1 MGDSVRTNKRRVI
14 VYALA
19 IALAV
24 TTVAYAVVQTTLNV
38 SGTVVKKGASLD
50 IYFANLKTP
59 SLVGNGKSTSVTLSS
74 TNIEFTIELSEP
86 LDSVTYYFDVVN
98 SGTINAKLDSIT
110 YSGVTTAS
118 NKNIGTTFT
127 YSDGTEIKEGDFLA
141 AGVTRNLKLKI
152 EYKDVDYI
160 YSTDNK
166 FTIKVTLVYMQYDG
180 EIPTPGGDTSVI
192 AECNHSCTGSGQTC
206 TSADIT
212 TSWGI
217 RCKVK
222 TSSSST
228 ETTNFYVLGDDG
240 TNLTMLSESVLTT
253 SRYGN
258 NDYYPVWPNLAVAAL
273 DSFPTDNLPEFTY
286 NFDDGKGFYEPQY
299 PTSGNPMTAKI
310 RLPRAGDFANIGIRL
325 TSSAG
330 VQVPTWAA
338 EASGSSYWLTTKYS
352 HATNA
357 TESEDPGNY
366 YHVCVTGNTLS
377 GACDQFMDTNTER
390 GVRGVIVIPRSN
402 VKVNY
407 ELGS

>member
-1 MGDSVRTNKRRVI
+1 MVI

-24 TTVAYAVVQTTLNV
+24 TTVAYAVMQTTLNV
-38 SGTVVKKGASLD
+38 SGTIIKKGAALD

-59 SLVGNGKSTSVTLSS
+59 SLSGNGKSTSATLSS

-180 EIPTPGGDTSVI
+180 EIPTPGGDTSII

-206 TSADIT
+206 TSNDIAT
-212 TSWGI
+212 DYGI

-222 TSSSST
+222 YSASL
-228 ETTNFYVLGDDG
+228 EPIDFYILGDDG
-240 TNLTMLSESVLTT
+240 TNLTMLSGRVLVT

-258 NDYYPVWPNLAVAAL
+258 NDYYPVWPNLALGAL
-273 DSFPTDNLPEFTY
+273 GAMPTDNLPEFTY
-286 NFDDGKGFYEPQY
+286 NFDDGKGYYEPQY

-310 RLPRAGDFANIGIRL
+310 RLPRASDFANIGIRL

-330 VQVPTWAA
+330 VQVPSWAA

-357 TESEDPGNY
+357 TESEVGNY
-366 YHVCVTGNTLS
+366 YHVCVTGNILS
-377 GACDQFMDTNTER
+377 GGCNQFMDTNTER

-407 ELGS
+407 ELDS

>member
-24 TTVAYAVVQTTLNV
+24 TTVAYAVMQTTLNV

-59 SLVGNGKSTSVTLSS
+59 SLVGNGKSTSATLSS

-180 EIPTPGGDTSVI
+180 EIPTPGGDTSII

-206 TSADIT
+206 TSNDIAT
-212 TSWGI
+212 DYGI

-222 TSSSST
+222 YSASL
-228 ETTNFYVLGDDG
+228 EPIDFYILGDDG
-240 TNLTMLSESVLTT
+240 TNLTMLSGRVLVT

-258 NDYYPVWPNLAVAAL
+258 NDYYPVWPNLALGAL
-273 DSFPTDNLPEFTY
+273 GAMPTDNLPEFTY
-286 NFDDGKGFYEPQY
+286 NFDDGKGYYEPQY

-357 TESEDPGNY
+357 TESEVGNY
-366 YHVCVTGNTLS
+366 YHVCVTGNILS
-377 GACDQFMDTNTER
+377 GGCNQFMDTNTER

>member
-1 MGDSVRTNKRRVI
+1 MVI

-24 TTVAYAVVQTTLNV
+24 TTVAYAVMQTTLNV
-38 SGTVVKKGASLD
+38 SGTIIKKGAALD

-59 SLVGNGKSTSVTLSS
+59 SLSGNGKSTSATLSS

-180 EIPTPGGDTSVI
+180 EIPTPGGDTSII

-206 TSADIT
+206 TSNDIAT
-212 TSWGI
+212 DYGI

-222 TSSSST
+222 YSASL
-228 ETTNFYVLGDDG
+228 EPIDFYILGDDG
-240 TNLTMLSESVLTT
+240 TNLTMLSGRVLVT

-258 NDYYPVWPNLAVAAL
+258 NDYYPVWPNLALGAL
-273 DSFPTDNLPEFTY
+273 GAMPTDNLPEFTY
-286 NFDDGKGFYEPQY
+286 NFDDGKGYYEPQY

-310 RLPRAGDFANIGIRL
+310 RLPRASDFANIGIRL

-330 VQVPTWAA
+330 VQVPSWAA

-357 TESEDPGNY
+357 TESEVGNY

-377 GACDQFMDTNTER
+377 GGCNQFMDTNTER

>member
-1 MGDSVRTNKRRVI
+1 MVI

-24 TTVAYAVVQTTLNV
+24 TTVAYAVMQTTLNV
-38 SGTVVKKGASLD
+38 SGTIIKKGAALD

-59 SLVGNGKSTSVTLSS
+59 SLSGNGKSTSATLSS

-180 EIPTPGGDTSVI
+180 EIPTPGGDTSII

-206 TSADIT
+206 TSNDIAT
-212 TSWGI
+212 DYGI

-222 TSSSST
+222 YSASL
-228 ETTNFYVLGDDG
+228 EPIDFYILGDDG
-240 TNLTMLSESVLTT
+240 TNLTMLSGRVLVT

-258 NDYYPVWPNLAVAAL
+258 NDYYPVWPNLALGAL
-273 DSFPTDNLPEFTY
+273 GAMPTDNLPEFTY
-286 NFDDGKGFYEPQY
+286 NFDDGKGYYEPQY

-310 RLPRAGDFANIGIRL
+310 RLPRASDFANIGIRL

-330 VQVPTWAA
+330 VQVPSWAA

-357 TESEDPGNY
+357 TESEVGNY
-366 YHVCVTGNTLS
+366 YHVCVTGNILS
-377 GACDQFMDTNTER
+377 GGCNQFMDTNTER

>member
-1 MGDSVRTNKRRVI
+1 M
-14 VYALA
+14 
-19 IALAV
+19 
-24 TTVAYAVVQTTLNV
+24 
-38 SGTVVKKGASLD
+38 
-50 IYFANLKTP
+50 
-59 SLVGNGKSTSVTLSS
+59 SS
-74 TNIEFTIELSEP
+74 TKFDFTVELSEP

-98 SGTINAKLDSIT
+98 SGIINAKLDSIT

-180 EIPTPGGDTSVI
+180 EIPTPGGDTSII

-206 TSADIT
+206 TSTDIA
-212 TSWGI
+212 TSMGI

-222 TSSSST
+222 HSASL
-228 ETTNFYVLGDDG
+228 EPIDFYILGDDG
-240 TNLTMLSESVLTT
+240 TNLTMLSGSVLVT

-286 NFDDGKGFYEPQY
+286 KFDDGKGFYEPQY
-299 PTSGNPMTAKI
+299 PTSGNSMPARI
-310 RLPRAGDFANIGIRL
+310 RLPRASDFANIGIRL
-325 TSSAG
+325 SSSVG
-330 VQVPTWAA
+330 VPVPTWAA

-352 HATNA
+352 HAT
-357 TESEDPGNY
+357 TSSEEGNY
-366 YHVCVTGNTLS
+366 YHVCVTGNKLS
-377 GACDQFMDTNTER
+377 GSCGRFMDTNTER

>member
-24 TTVAYAVVQTTLNV
+24 TTVAYAVMQTTLNV
-38 SGTVVKKGASLD
+38 SGTIIKKGAALD

-59 SLVGNGKSTSVTLSS
+59 SLSGNGKSTSATLSS

-118 NKNIGTTFT
+118 NKNIETTFT

-192 AECNHSCTGSGQTC
+192 AECNNSCTGSGQTC

-212 TSWGI
+212 TEYGI

-222 TSSSST
+222 YSASL
-228 ETTNFYVLGDDG
+228 EPIDFYVLGDDG
-240 TNLTMLSESVLTT
+240 TNLTMLSGRTLVSSKYGDET
-253 SRYGN
+253 SKG
-258 NDYYPVWPNLAVAAL
+258 PNIAL
-273 DSFPTDNLPEFTY
+273 GTLGAMPTDNLPEFTY
-286 NFDDGKGFYEPQY
+286 SLEEVSLEPDTGSI
-299 PTSGNPMTAKI
+299 TSRI
-310 RLPRAGDFANIGIRL
+310 RLPKYSDFANLGYRYGSGSGIKTL
-325 TSSAG
+325 
-330 VQVPTWAA
+330 PTWAS
-338 EASGSSYWLTTKYS
+338 ETSDSSYWLSSKYS
-352 HATNA
+352 HAT
-357 TESEDPGNY
+357 TSSEEGNY
-366 YHVCVTGNTLS
+366 QHVCVIGNVLS
-377 GACDQFMDTNTER
+377 IGCGQFMDTSTER
-390 GVRGVIVIPRSN
+390 GARGVIVIPRSN

-407 ELGS
+407 ELDS

>member
-1 MGDSVRTNKRRVI
+1 
-14 VYALA
+14 
-19 IALAV
+19 
-24 TTVAYAVVQTTLNV
+24 
-38 SGTVVKKGASLD
+38 
-50 IYFANLKTP
+50 
-59 SLVGNGKSTSVTLSS
+59 
-74 TNIEFTIELSEP
+74 
-86 LDSVTYYFDVVN
+86 
-98 SGTINAKLDSIT
+98 
-110 YSGVTTAS
+110 
-118 NKNIGTTFT
+118 
-127 YSDGTEIKEGDFLA
+127 
-141 AGVTRNLKLKI
+141 
-152 EYKDVDYI
+152 
-160 YSTDNK
+160 
-166 FTIKVTLVYMQYDG
+166 MQ
-180 EIPTPGGDTSVI
+180 
-192 AECNHSCTGSGQTC
+192 TGSGQTC

-228 ETTNFYVLGDDG
+228 GTTNFYVLGDDG

>member
-24 TTVAYAVVQTTLNV
+24 TTVAYAVMQTTLNV
-38 SGTVVKKGASLD
+38 SGTIIKKGAALD

-59 SLVGNGKSTSVTLSS
+59 SFSGNGKSTSATLSS

-180 EIPTPGGDTSVI
+180 EIPTPGGDTSII

-206 TSADIT
+206 TSNDIAT
-212 TSWGI
+212 DYGI

-222 TSSSST
+222 YSASL
-228 ETTNFYVLGDDG
+228 EPIDFYILGDDG
-240 TNLTMLSESVLTT
+240 TNLTMLSGRVLVT

-258 NDYYPVWPNLAVAAL
+258 NDYYPVWPNLALGAL
-273 DSFPTDNLPEFTY
+273 GAMPTDNLPEFTY
-286 NFDDGKGFYEPQY
+286 NFDDGKGYYEPQY

-377 GACDQFMDTNTER
+377 GGCNQFMDTNTER

>member
-1 MGDSVRTNKRRVI
+1 MGDSVRTNKRRII

-24 TTVAYAVVQTTLNV
+24 TTVAYAVMQTTLNV
-38 SGTVVKKGASLD
+38 SGTIIKKGAALD

-59 SLVGNGKSTSVTLSS
+59 SLSGNGKSTSATLSS

-118 NKNIGTTFT
+118 NKNIETTFT

-180 EIPTPGGDTSVI
+180 NIPTPGGDTSVI

-206 TSADIT
+206 TTADIT
-212 TSWGI
+212 TDYGI

-222 TSSSST
+222 YSASL
-228 ETTNFYVLGDDG
+228 EPIDFYILGDDG
-240 TNLTMLSESVLTT
+240 TNLTMLSGSTLVSSKYGDET
-253 SRYGN
+253 SKG
-258 NDYYPVWPNLAVAAL
+258 PNIAL
-273 DSFPTDNLPEFTY
+273 GTLGAMPTDNLPEFTY
-286 NFDDGKGFYEPQY
+286 SLEEVSLEPDTGSI
-299 PTSGNPMTAKI
+299 TSRI
-310 RLPRAGDFANIGIRL
+310 RLPKYSDFANLGYRYGSGAGIK
-325 TSSAG
+325 T
-330 VQVPTWAA
+330 VPTWAS
-338 EASGSSYWLTTKYS
+338 ETSGSSYWLSSKYS

-357 TESEDPGNY
+357 TESEVGNY
-366 YHVCVTGNTLS
+366 YHVCVIGNVLS
-377 GACDQFMDTNTER
+377 IGCERFMDTTTER
-390 GVRGVIVIPRSN
+390 GVRGVIVIPRSK

-407 ELGS
+407 

>member
-24 TTVAYAVVQTTLNV
+24 TTVAYAVMQTTLNV
-38 SGTVVKKGASLD
+38 SGTIIKKGAALD

-59 SLVGNGKSTSVTLSS
+59 SFSGNGKSTSATLSS

-180 EIPTPGGDTSVI
+180 EIPTPGGDTSII

-206 TSADIT
+206 TSNDIAT
-212 TSWGI
+212 DYGI

-222 TSSSST
+222 YSASL
-228 ETTNFYVLGDDG
+228 EPIDFYILGDDG
-240 TNLTMLSESVLTT
+240 TNLTMLSGRVLVT

-258 NDYYPVWPNLAVAAL
+258 NDYYPVWPNLALGAL
-273 DSFPTDNLPEFTY
+273 GAMPTDNLPEFTY
-286 NFDDGKGFYEPQY
+286 NFDDGKGYYEPQY

-310 RLPRAGDFANIGIRL
+310 RLPRASDFANIGIRL

-330 VQVPTWAA
+330 VQVPSWAA

-377 GACDQFMDTNTER
+377 GGCNQFMDTNTER

>member
-1 MGDSVRTNKRRVI
+1 MVI

-24 TTVAYAVVQTTLNV
+24 TTVAYAVMQTTLNV
-38 SGTVVKKGASLD
+38 SGTIIKKGAALD

-59 SLVGNGKSTSVTLSS
+59 SFSGNGKSTSATLSS

-180 EIPTPGGDTSVI
+180 EIPTPGGDTSII

-206 TSADIT
+206 TSNDIAT
-212 TSWGI
+212 DYGI

-222 TSSSST
+222 YSASL
-228 ETTNFYVLGDDG
+228 EPIDFYILGDDG
-240 TNLTMLSESVLTT
+240 TNLTMLSGRVLVT

-258 NDYYPVWPNLAVAAL
+258 NDYYPVWPNLALGAL
-273 DSFPTDNLPEFTY
+273 GAMPTDNLPEFTY
-286 NFDDGKGFYEPQY
+286 NFDDGKGYHEPQY

-357 TESEDPGNY
+357 TESEVGNY
-366 YHVCVTGNTLS
+366 YHVCVTGNILS
-377 GACDQFMDTNTER
+377 GGCNQFMDTNTER

>member
-24 TTVAYAVVQTTLNV
+24 TTVAYAVMQTTLNV
-38 SGTVVKKGASLD
+38 SGTIIKKGAALD

-59 SLVGNGKSTSVTLSS
+59 SLSGNGKSTSATLSS

-180 EIPTPGGDTSVI
+180 EIPTPGGDTSII

-206 TSADIT
+206 TSNDIAT
-212 TSWGI
+212 DYGI

-222 TSSSST
+222 YSASL
-228 ETTNFYVLGDDG
+228 EPIDFYILGDDG
-240 TNLTMLSESVLTT
+240 TNLTMLSGRVLVT

-258 NDYYPVWPNLAVAAL
+258 NDYYPVWPNLALGAL
-273 DSFPTDNLPEFTY
+273 GAMPTDNLPEFTY
-286 NFDDGKGFYEPQY
+286 NFDDGKGYYEPQY

-357 TESEDPGNY
+357 TESEVGNY
-366 YHVCVTGNTLS
+366 YHVCVTGNILS
-377 GACDQFMDTNTER
+377 GGCNQFMDTNTER

>member
-1 MGDSVRTNKRRVI
+1 MVI

-24 TTVAYAVVQTTLNV
+24 TTVAYAVMQTTLNV

-59 SLVGNGKSTSVTLSS
+59 SLVGNGKSTSATLSS

-180 EIPTPGGDTSVI
+180 EIPTPGGDTSII

-206 TSADIT
+206 TSNDIAT
-212 TSWGI
+212 DYGI

-222 TSSSST
+222 YSASL
-228 ETTNFYVLGDDG
+228 EPIDFYILGDDG
-240 TNLTMLSESVLTT
+240 TNLTMLSGRVLVT

-258 NDYYPVWPNLAVAAL
+258 NDYYPVWPNLALGAL
-273 DSFPTDNLPEFTY
+273 GAMPTDNLPEFTY
-286 NFDDGKGFYEPQY
+286 NFDDGKGYYEPQY

-377 GACDQFMDTNTER
+377 GGCNQFLDEKTER

>member
-1 MGDSVRTNKRRVI
+1 MVI

-24 TTVAYAVVQTTLNV
+24 TTVAYAVMQTTLNV
-38 SGTVVKKGASLD
+38 SGTIIKKGAALD

-59 SLVGNGKSTSVTLSS
+59 SLSGNGKSTSATLSS

-180 EIPTPGGDTSVI
+180 EIPTPGGDTSII

-206 TSADIT
+206 TSNDIAT
-212 TSWGI
+212 DYGI

-222 TSSSST
+222 YSASL
-228 ETTNFYVLGDDG
+228 EPIDFYILGDDG
-240 TNLTMLSESVLTT
+240 TNLTMLSGRVLVT

-258 NDYYPVWPNLAVAAL
+258 NDYYPVWPNLALGAL
-273 DSFPTDNLPEFTY
+273 GAMPTDNLPEFTY
-286 NFDDGKGFYEPQY
+286 NFDDGKGYYEPQY

-357 TESEDPGNY
+357 TESEVGNY

-377 GACDQFMDTNTER
+377 GGCNQFMDTNTER